1 MITNGILLIFQNFLN
16 IILLPLTVF
25 NVVIDIASSI
35 PFITQFLQVV
45 AYIVP
50 WSNILPIILIM
61 FSMFSFRIGMA
72 LIKLIIYI
80 IPLW

>member
-25 NVVIDIASSI
+25 NVVIDVASSI
-35 PFITQFLQVV
+35 PFIAQFLQIV

-50 WSNILPIILIM
+50 WINILPIILIM

>member
-35 PFITQFLQVV
+35 PFIAQFLQVV

-50 WSNILPIILIM
+50 WSNILPIILII

>member
-16 IILLPLTVF
+16 IILLPLTIF
-25 NVVIDIASSI
+25 NVVVDIASSI
-35 PFITQFLQVV
+35 PFIAQFLQVV

>member
-25 NVVIDIASSI
+25 NVVVDIASSI
-35 PFITQFLQVV
+35 PFIAQFLQVV

>member
-45 AYIVP
+45 SYIVP
-50 WSNILPIILIM
+50 WSNLLPIILVM
-61 FSMFSFRIGMA
+61 FAMFSFRIGLA
-72 LIKLIIYI
+72 LVKLIIYI

>member
-35 PFITQFLQVV
+35 PFIAQFLQVV

>member
-50 WSNILPIILIM
+50 WSNLLPIILVM
-61 FSMFSFRIGMA
+61 FAMFSFRIGLA
-72 LIKLIIYI
+72 LVKLIIYI

>member
-16 IILLPLTVF
+16 IILLPLTIF

-35 PFITQFLQVV
+35 PFIAQFLQVV

-61 FSMFSFRIGMA
+61 FSIFSFRIGMA